1 MVAFVLLFW
10 WLALDSLV
18 MDSPT
23 MDEQNHIARGLA
35 FLRTGDPRLSLEHP
49 PLVNAISAL
58 PLLTMSNIRLPLDH
72 PSWERQPPD
81 VYWYVF
87 ADLLLWDYNHDV
99 GRILFLARL
108 PVVVLTLGL
117 ALAVF
122 RWAWALWGRQ
132 AGLLAFALVLFDP
145 NVLAHGRYVTTDLGG
160 TLFLFLATW
169 ALWRLWQK
177 PTWGRW
183 LVTAVTL
190 GCAFGSKLSMLG
202 FVPIFAL
209 MAFLPGE
216 GQWSWRE
223 AGRRLGLYLTAGA
236 AATAVVW
243 AIFGFEWGTL
253 QMPGETFTFLNGLSA
268 PMPTFWAGIAKILT
282 LTSGGRQAYLL
293 GQFSTEGFAAYFPV
307 AFAAKTPL
315 AVLLVLP
322 LAAGWLLWQ
331 RPFRTKTLFLLTP
344 PVLYFAVTLASDLN
358 LGYRHLLPMLPF
370 LYIVLVGVVGD
381 SAESIIAK
389 TQRITFTNGS
399 ALTLILDHLP
409 LTIFLFLLAA
419 QLLVALSIHPHY
431 LSYFNRAVGGPENG
445 YHILLDSN
453 IDWGQDLLR
462 LQQWMRENGVTEVK
476 LGWFG
481 TAEPAYYAIPHEPLP
496 GFPEAEFLSQWTN
509 PPFNTAAPEPGVY
522 AISVSNLME
531 LPLPESGVYAWF
543 RQRKPDARIG
553 YSIMIYDLR

>member
-10 WLALDSLV
+10 WLVLNSLV

-58 PLLTMSNIRLPLDH
+58 PLLTMPDIRLPLDH

-99 GRILFLARL
+99 GRMLFLARL
-108 PVVVLTLGL
+108 PVVMMTLGL
-117 ALAVF
+117 ALAAF

-132 AGLLAFALVLFDP
+132 AGLLAFALLLFDP

-160 TLFLFLATW
+160 TLFLFLAAW

-209 MAFLPGE
+209 MAFLPGDR
-216 GQWSWRE
+216 QWSWRE
-223 AGRRLGLYLTAGA
+223 AGQRLGLYLTAGVA
-236 AATAVVW
+236 AVAVVW
-243 AIFGFEWGTL
+243 AIFGFEWGAL
-253 QMPGETFTFLNGLSA
+253 QMPGETFAFLNGLPA

-315 AVLLVLP
+315 VVLLALP
-322 LAAGWLLWQ
+322 LAAGYLLWK
-331 RPFRTKTLFLLTP
+331 RPFRAKTLYLLTP

-370 LYIVLVGVVGD
+370 LYMVLAGV
-381 SAESIIAK
+381 AAK
-389 TQRITFTNGS
+389 EHRFTRMARISSSGFV
-399 ALTLILDHLP
+399 L
-409 LTIFLFLLAA
+409 LLAA
-419 QLLVALSIHPHY
+419 QLVTVLSIHPHY
-431 LSYFNRAVGGPENG
+431 LSYFNRAAGGPENG
-445 YHILLDSN
+445 YRILLDSN

-462 LQQWMRENGVTEVK
+462 LQQWMTENGVAQVK

-531 LPLPESGVYAWF
+531 LPLPGSGVYAWF
-543 RQRKPDARIG
+543 RQREPDARIG